1 MTVMRYHTP
10 TPQTE
15 KGAAMRKYTPHFFVA
30 AVLHLIVLFA
40 AHKIAV
46 EIIELV
52 RDEIAV
58 TFTEYVIALA
68 R

>member
-1 MTVMRYHTP
+1 
-10 TPQTE
+10 
-15 KGAAMRKYTPHFFVA
+15 MRKYTPHLFVA

-40 AHKIAV
+40 AHKLAV
-46 EIIELV
+46 EVIELV